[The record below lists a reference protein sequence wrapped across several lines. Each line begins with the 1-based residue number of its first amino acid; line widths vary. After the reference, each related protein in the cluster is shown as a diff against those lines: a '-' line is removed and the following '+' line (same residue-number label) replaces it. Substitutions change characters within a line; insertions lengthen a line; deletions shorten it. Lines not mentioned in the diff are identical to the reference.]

1 MRIQQ
6 GAGAPVM
13 QERRQIINRLR
24 RIEGQIKGIR
34 KMIDDEQPCAEI
46 LMQIA
51 AVKAAVNKTGV
62 IVFQTHFRRCLENM
76 IAEGEREEFVEEVM
90 RLLGKYIS

>member
-1 MRIQQ
+1 
-6 GAGAPVM
+6 M

-24 RIEGQIKGIR
+24 RIEGQVRGIR

-51 AVKAAVNKTGV
+51 AVKAAVSKTGV
-62 IVFQTHFRRCLENM
+62 LVFQTHFRHCLEGTV
-76 IAEGEREEFVEEVM
+76 ADGEKEDFVDEVM
-90 RLLGKYIS
+90 RLLGKYIG